1 MLFKLKSLIIRGK
14 TDTMQKI
21 PEPTLRRL
29 PWYLA
34 YLKILHN
41 KTTIAVSSTQIANA
55 IGIDASQVAK
65 DLSFVEIAGKTR
77 VGYDVAELI
86 DVLEA
91 FLGFN
96 SHHKAFIF
104 GVGSLGTALM
114 HDSGLEKYG
123 LELVA
128 GFDIRPE
135 LIGSKVNGIGIYSPE
150 DCQALR
156 KAMNVQIGILT
167 VPAEKAQEVADRM
180 VESGIRAIWNFT
192 PFRVKVP
199 EDIVLQDTSLF
210 AHLAVMFKRLNQ
222 DVL

>member
-1 MLFKLKSLIIRGK
+1 
-14 TDTMQKI
+14 
-21 PEPTLRRL
+21 
-29 PWYLA
+29 
-34 YLKILHN
+34 
-41 KTTIAVSSTQIANA
+41 
-55 IGIDASQVAK
+55 
-65 DLSFVEIAGKTR
+65 
-77 VGYDVAELI
+77 
-86 DVLEA
+86 
-91 FLGFN
+91 
-96 SHHKAFIF
+96 
-104 GVGSLGTALM
+104 M